1 MGKKSGTLLLLSRD
15 QGPNPRDLGCMTP
28 FGLKAQPGSH
38 STWLLLAILQDPY
51 HDLGFIGLAATKS
64 GGGKG

>member
-1 MGKKSGTLLLLSRD
+1 
-15 QGPNPRDLGCMTP
+15 MTP